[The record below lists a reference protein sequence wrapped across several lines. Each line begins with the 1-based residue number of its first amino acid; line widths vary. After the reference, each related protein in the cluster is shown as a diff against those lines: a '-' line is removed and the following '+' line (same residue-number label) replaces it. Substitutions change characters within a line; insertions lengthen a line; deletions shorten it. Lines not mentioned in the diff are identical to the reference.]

1 MNIISCKEK
10 AIYLFSNDM
19 LHINT
24 IVKKYFGFNIFIST
38 TKEEIYSEVINFH
51 KLSLSYK
58 SFDPD
63 YYRPLSINEFNN
75 FIDDLKDN
83 DFGLNELLS
92 FDNFPDNL
100 VSSLNA
106 VIIHFLNDIITL
118 KFDFLEEI
126 EV

>member
-1 MNIISCKEK
+1 MNAISCKEK

-38 TKEEIYSEVINFH
+38 TKEEIYSEIINFH
-51 KLSLSYK
+51 KLSLSDK

>member
-63 YYRPLSINEFNN
+63 YYRPLSINEFNS
-75 FIDDLKDN
+75 FIDDLKNN